1 VAVNVSPEIA
11 TIVGGFLTAVVA
23 FFGWLTARTNR
34 KVDHAI
40 ERADRAE
47 IAATDVSARTDEN
60 KSAIDNNTAMLS
72 LLKQQN
78 DIQART
84 VGIQSEML
92 DTQRSNDAKQAAERE
107 TWRASIDIL
116 AESAKTIAM
125 AVSTTTGN
133 VMLVREDIARLPASI
148 LETQKVLVQE
158 VKEHMDETLSPQNE
172 EIKNQLAAINAKI
185 DGLYKLIE
193 TLIPSADAPAGEPP
207 PLQVDILSMPSAP
220 PVEADKPAESPDRS
234 TDKET
239 KP

>member
-1 VAVNVSPEIA
+1 MNVSPEIA

-125 AVSTTTGN
+125 AVSTTNGN
-133 VMLVREDIARLPASI
+133 VMLVREDIAKLPASI

-220 PVEADKPAESPDRS
+220 LVEADKPAESPDSS
-234 TDKET
+234 TNKET
-239 KP
+239 KL

>member
-1 VAVNVSPEIA
+1 MNVSPEIA

-125 AVSTTTGN
+125 AVSTTNGN
-133 VMLVREDIARLPASI
+133 VMLVREDIAKLPASI

-220 PVEADKPAESPDRS
+220 PIEADKPAESPDRS